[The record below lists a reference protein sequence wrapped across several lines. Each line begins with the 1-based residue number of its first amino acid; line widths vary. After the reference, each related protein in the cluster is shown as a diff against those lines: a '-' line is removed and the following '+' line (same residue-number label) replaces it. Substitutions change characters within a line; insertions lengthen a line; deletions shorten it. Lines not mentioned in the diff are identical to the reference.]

1 MLDIQNARVNT
12 AGAYVIIDGMY
23 IFALGSKLHN
33 NQIPIIRLG
42 GHCEESETGWQ
53 CAEREVLEEANLRIK
68 PIPTQTTYL
77 YDWSDL
83 ENEPQKVDWRYEN
96 EQEHV
101 PCLVIAY
108 HREGNTTLSL
118 MYFAYT
124 NETPT
129 PSSEVN
135 GLLLLQET
143 EIHGLCKE
151 PTTLKQYL
159 DGGGKAIM
167 TKKFDTSLF
176 LEPFAQLR
184 LLSKLLKIKAIESR

>member
-1 MLDIQNARVNT
+1 MIDIQNARVNT
-12 AGAYVIIDGMY
+12 AGAYVTLDGMY
-23 IFALGSKLHN
+23 IFAIGSKLHN
-33 NQIPIIRLG
+33 NQIPVIRLG

-53 CAEREVLEEANLRIK
+53 CAEREALEEANLKIK
-68 PIPTQTTYL
+68 PILPQATYIF
-77 YDWSDL
+77 DWENL
-83 ENEPQKVDWRYEN
+83 EKEPHYIEWRHEN

-124 NETPT
+124 NQTPS
-129 PSSEVN
+129 PSSEVK
-135 GLLLLQET
+135 GLLLLQED
-143 EIHGLCKE
+143 EIHRLCKE

-167 TKKFDTSLF
+167 TDKFDTSLF

-184 LLSKLLKIKAIESR
+184 LLSKLLNLRTLEN